1 MSRATAHDPGTLRI
15 PPVLLGLLVTLV
27 LAIIGGLWT
36 TQGRISSMESAIS
49 SRPDT
54 RNRELDQNF
63 ANQNR
68 QIDQMREDMR
78 DMRQDV
84 GEIRREVSEIRRSK

>member
-1 MSRATAHDPGTLRI
+1 MTRTEPGTVKV
-15 PPVLLGLLVTLV
+15 PPTLLGLLITLV
-27 LAIIGGLWT
+27 VTIICGLWT

-84 GEIRREVSEIRRSK
+84 SEIRREVSEIRRSK